1 MEIESD
7 FLIIGSGIAGL
18 SFAIKAAKLGTVA
31 VITKKEEVESAT
43 NLAQGGIAAV
53 TDKTDSFESH
63 IADTLECG
71 AGLCKED
78 VVRFVVTE
86 GPERIKELIEWG
98 VEFTRVEDASRSIFD
113 LGREG
118 GHSRRRVL
126 HAKDRT
132 GQEIERALIEKAAS
146 EKNIRV
152 YENFIGI
159 DLIMASQVLGRR
171 TGTDRCLGVYAYDIV
186 HGEVHTFRAKFTL
199 LATGGAGKVYLVT
212 SNPDIATGDGIAMA
226 YRAGA
231 LIANMEFIQFHPTCL
246 YHPEAKSFLISEALR
261 GEGGVLRL
269 KNGTAFMEK
278 YHPLKDLA
286 PRDVVARAIDA
297 ELKKS
302 GDEFVLLDITHRGR
316 EFIRRRFPNIYNECL
331 KYGIDMAKEPIPVV
345 PAAHYLCGG
354 AMVDAYGKTSID
366 RLFACGEVSCTGL
379 HGANRLA
386 SNSLLEAVVF
396 AHRSFLKVSELL
408 KEVKDDHLPI
418 PPWDMRGV
426 RESDESV
433 VVTND
438 WDEIRRCMWN
448 YVGIVRSNKRL
459 ERAKRRIDLI
469 CEEIHEYYWNY
480 TVTRDLLELR
490 NIATVAK
497 LIICS
502 ALMRKESRGLHY
514 NVDYP
519 ERDDVHWLRDT
530 IISRYDGEKMK
541 DA

>member
-7 FLIIGSGIAGL
+7 FLVIGSGIAGL
-18 SFAIKAAKLGTVA
+18 SFAIRAAKLGTVA

-53 TDKTDSFESH
+53 TDKNDSFESH

-71 AGLCKED
+71 AGLCKEE

-98 VEFTRVEDASRSIFD
+98 VEFTRVEDTSRSIFD

-146 EKNIRV
+146 EKNLRV

-159 DLIMASQVLGRR
+159 DLIMTSQVLGRR
-171 TGTDRCLGVYAYDIV
+171 MEIDRCMGVYAYDIV
-186 HGEVHTFRAKFTL
+186 HDEVHTFRAKFTL
-199 LATGGAGKVYLVT
+199 LATGGVGKVYLVT
-212 SNPDIATGDGIAMA
+212 SNPDIATGDGVAMA

-231 LIANMEFIQFHPTCL
+231 VIANMEFIQFHPTCL
-246 YHPEAKSFLISEALR
+246 YHPEAKSFLISEAVR
-261 GEGGVLRL
+261 GEGGILRL

-278 YHPLKDLA
+278 YHSLKDLA

-302 GDEFVLLDITHRGR
+302 GDEFVLLDITHRDR
-316 EFIRRRFPNIYNECL
+316 DFIRRRFPNIYNECI
-331 KYGIDMAKEPIPVV
+331 KFGIDMASEPIPVV

-354 AMVDAYGKTSID
+354 VMVDAYGETTID

-396 AHRSFLKVSELL
+396 AHRSLLKVSELL
-408 KEVKDDHLPI
+408 KEVKDDRLPI

-490 NIATVAK
+490 NIATVAN

-519 ERDDVHWLRDT
+519 ERDDLHWLRDT
-530 IISRYDGEKMK
+530 IISRYDERKVK